1 MSVKNSWIVS
11 IALAAAMLIPLTAR
25 AADLGYEA
33 IKNHDWSTAE
43 QQLKAGLQQEP
54 GNMSAQLNLAWVY
67 AQTGRKD
74 EAAALY
80 RDILRRDQDRVATLS
95 RNNNG
100 PSMEAMA
107 RRGLAMLNQ
116 K

>member
-11 IALAAAMLIPLTAR
+11 IALASSMLIPLTAR

-33 IKNHDWSTAE
+33 IKNHDWATAE

-54 GNMSAQLNLAWVY
+54 GNLSAQLNLAWVY

-95 RNNNG
+95 RNNG
-100 PSMEAMA
+100 PSMEVLA

>member
-1 MSVKNSWIVS
+1 MSVTNSWIVS
-11 IALAAAMLIPLTAR
+11 LAVASAMMIPLAAR
-25 AADLGYEA
+25 AADDVAYDA
-33 IKNHDWSTAE
+33 IKNHDWATAE
-43 QQLKAGLQQEP
+43 QQLKAGLQQAP
-54 GNMSAQLNLAWVY
+54 GKWSAQLNLAWVY

-95 RNNNG
+95 RNNG
-100 PSMEAMA
+100 PSMEVLA